1 MFGLFLS
8 LLLVYNGNSILMM
21 NGRRIMIIENVYNNV
36 IKTLRQFTNNTN
48 RLDQKSSKRTV
59 NYLEWCKLK
68 PEIID
73 KEKDFILTEDKK
85 ALVKRVNVLWVD
97 FGFNIGCE
105 FGGRHPA
112 IIVKE
117 IGKGIYVIPVDSGKI
132 PEKNKDK
139 NYYINIPYIF
149 GFKKR
154 PRYCNTYKMVC
165 IDPRRIDFT
174 GDCGRVHGKIMTKI
188 SDSLKSNVIC

>member
-68 PEIID
+68 TEIID

-85 ALVKRVNVLWVD
+85 
-97 FGFNIGCE
+97 
-105 FGGRHPA
+105 
-112 IIVKE
+112 
-117 IGKGIYVIPVDSGKI
+117 
-132 PEKNKDK
+132 
-139 NYYINIPYIF
+139 
-149 GFKKR
+149 
-154 PRYCNTYKMVC
+154 
-165 IDPRRIDFT
+165 
-174 GDCGRVHGKIMTKI
+174 
-188 SDSLKSNVIC
+188 